1 MEGYSYLEAAGG
13 LILHRPVGGSP
24 AEVLLVVQ
32 LDMRLMAQSP
42 EQVFSKLISTLS
54 VLVFFSLPDNL
65 LMVGE
70 AGHHEGSLAEVVG
83 DVDIDLVLGEEEV
96 QELGVVEDRG
106 QVEA

>member
-13 LILHRPVGGSP
+13 LILHRPVGSSP